1 LTGTLLREIAMNS
14 RFDQI
19 AFGGSAYLLFVVCI
33 VTALAFADFPTPV
46 FLAFLAM
53 VVVTGLAAEGLSRLA
68 SKKLIE
74 MSAPAET
81 EASAQVDKWVVAF
94 TRVEIEVEPDFVR
107 TSDWFDKTAIGSF
120 A

>member
-1 LTGTLLREIAMNS
+1 MNS

-19 AFGGSAYLLFVVCI
+19 AFSGSAYLLFVVCI

-53 VVVTGLAAEGLSRLA
+53 VVVIGLAAEGLSRLA
-68 SKKLIE
+68 SKKLVE
-74 MSAPAET
+74 MSGPAET
-81 EASAQVDKWVVAF
+81 EGPAQVDQWVIAF
-94 TRVEIEVEPDFVR
+94 TRVQIGTEPDFVR
-107 TSDWFDKTAIGSF
+107 TSDWFNETAIGSF